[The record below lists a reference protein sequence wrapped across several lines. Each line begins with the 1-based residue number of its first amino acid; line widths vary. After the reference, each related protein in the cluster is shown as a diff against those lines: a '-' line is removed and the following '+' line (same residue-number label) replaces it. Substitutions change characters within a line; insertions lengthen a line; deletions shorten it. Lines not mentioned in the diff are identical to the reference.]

1 MKIIKQILPK
11 LVFFNSIRK
20 IKQQDKIDL
29 KFWLKNGLKLPPP
42 EIIKHNIIMKYAKKE
57 KINTFIANE
66 NYINSREIILKI
78 NFQNIIKCNNYQN
91 ITEKLAEK
99 SNFIKNNSIIWINS
113 EELLQFKTK
122 KEIIVQIKK
131 IIKSATQTKHNH
143 VLLWDNAY
151 LFLKNSNFPNV
162 QEFKIFFLQER
173 SFYNAMKT
181 ENNIFVM
188 APKL

>member
-1 MKIIKQILPK
+1 MKTIKQILHK

-20 IKQQDKIDL
+20 IKQQDKVDL
-29 KFWLKNGLKLPPP
+29 KNWLRNGLKLPPP
-42 EIIKHNIIMKYAKKE
+42 EIIKHNIILKYAKKE
-57 KINTFIANE
+57 KIHTFIANKK
-66 NYINSREIILKI
+66 YINSREIILKL
-78 NFQNIIKCNNYQN
+78 NFENIVKCDNYQS
-91 ITEKLAEK
+91 IIEKNYL
-99 SNFIKNNSIIWINS
+99 IKNNSIIWINS

-122 KEIIVQIKK
+122 KEIVIQIKK
-131 IIKSATQTKHNH
+131 IIKSATQTNHNH
-143 VLLWDNAY
+143 VMLWDNAH

-173 SFYNAMKT
+173 PFYNAMKT